1 MALVNTPTAKLVFT
15 FVDGTGSRGSTIV
28 HVPYATLAA
37 AAITAADAI
46 ATSMVALT
54 DAAILGYSL
63 SYTKFEDSP
72 GTPDPASRVEE
83 KGFFSWRTA
92 NARSTSFT
100 IPAIK
105 DSLLTPSGKIDQSD
119 VLVAALVTVVS
130 DTGSIFAGADGS
142 DITGLLRAYQR
153 FNRSTRQQLPGDR

>member
-1 MALVNTPTAKLVFT
+1 MALVNTPTAKLDFT
-15 FVDGTGSRGSTIV
+15 YVDGTGSRGHTLV

-37 AAITAADAI
+37 AAIVAADLI
-46 ATSMVALT
+46 AAAMVALS
-54 DAAILGYSL
+54 DAVILGYSL
-63 SYTKFEDSP
+63 TYTKFETAP
-72 GTPDPASRVEE
+72 GTPDAASRVEE

-92 NARSTSFT
+92 NARTSSFT

-105 DSLLTPSGKIDQSD
+105 DSLLTPSGKVDPAD
-119 VLVAALVTVVS
+119 ALVIALVDVVS
-130 DTGSIFAGADGS
+130 GTGTIFAGADGS

>member
-1 MALVNTPTAKLVFT
+1 MALVNTPTAKLVFDY
-15 FVDGTGSRGSTIV
+15 VDGTGSKGKTII

-46 ATSMVALT
+46 AAAMVALS
-54 DAAILGYSL
+54 DASIIGYSL
-63 SYTKFEDSP
+63 SYSKFETAP
-72 GTPDPASRVEE
+72 VAPDVASRVEE

-92 NARSTSFT
+92 NARSTTFT

-105 DSLLTPSGKIDQSD
+105 DSLLTPSGKIDQTD
-119 VLVAALVTVVS
+119 ILVAALVTVVS

-142 DITGLLRAYQR
+142 DITGLLKAYQR